1 MADSPTASRFLV
13 RRGSLQD
20 TWMIWDREIHGP
32 AKLGRGRLA
41 TALTEGRARE
51 LVEQLKVRF
60 ADGRPPRYFYDIAG
74 RRLSPDAVDSQKAL
88 ERAIAFA
95 RAKRQWF
102 NPDAATC
109 PTDPKRSP

>member
-13 RRGSLQD
+13 RRGPLQD

-32 AKLGRGRLA
+32 AKLGRGCLA
-41 TALTEGRARE
+41 TALTEERARE

-60 ADGRPPRYFYDIAG
+60 ADGRPPRYFYDITG
-74 RRLSPDAVDSQKAL
+74 RRLSADAVDSQKAL

-102 NPDAATC
+102 NPDAVTC